1 MYLAVLDASSLWDLS
16 ALDLIIKDLPSNLL
30 DENNLFL
37 VLCECIANAAMH
49 GNAAALG
56 FYARQ
61 RDDILLLSFFQAPPM
76 DKMVAAVL
84 MMAREGGLP
93 DYTCEL
99 PGGLGFPILLR
110 LAHRVTINA
119 EQHQAASLV
128 PSQSR
133 KKAGVPSPQPQRTIA
148 GEKNEAVSK
157 EAHVLFKCLAKTQS
171 PSTPRGGEEAK
182 TWRYISNALVF
193 AGEGEPRH

>member
-16 ALDLIIKDLPSNLL
+16 ALDLIIKDLPSHLL
-30 DENNLFL
+30 DENSLFL

-119 EQHQAASLV
+119 ERTKLHLWFRVKAEKKLAFLFPGLKG
-128 PSQSR
+128 PS
-133 KKAGVPSPQPQRTIA
+133 
-148 GEKNEAVSK
+148 
-157 EAHVLFKCLAKTQS
+157 LAKRMMRYQKKRMS
-171 PSTPRGGEEAK
+171 YLSALQKPRVPLP
-182 TWRYISNALVF
+182 R
-193 AGEGEPRH
+193 EGERKQKLGVT